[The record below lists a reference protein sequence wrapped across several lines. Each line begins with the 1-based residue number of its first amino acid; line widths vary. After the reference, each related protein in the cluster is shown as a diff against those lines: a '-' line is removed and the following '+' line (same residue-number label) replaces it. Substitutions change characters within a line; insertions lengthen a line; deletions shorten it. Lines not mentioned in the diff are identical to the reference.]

1 MIKMTLSDLINDSSV
16 NNLTAVELK
25 SKILTIEEEM
35 KHEIHKIKEFY
46 KNKLFKYKI
55 SLQFL
60 KEYQFLKNLSEYN
73 DYQKF
78 TNKIKKQVEFPKEK
92 IKKKKEKDKIF
103 QINAKNINI
112 NNNINFNEYN
122 NNYNKIEINNYNV
135 IERTKENISPE
146 FLNKNRDR
154 NNNLSS
160 SESLIPSTTS
170 VKPNHVLVFNYKP
183 NNISIK
189 KHLVY
194 Q

>member
-1 MIKMTLSDLINDSSV
+1 MTLSDLINDSSV

-35 KHEIHKIKEFY
+35 KNEIQKIKEFY

-92 IKKKKEKDKIF
+92 IKKKKEKDKIY

-112 NNNINFNEYN
+112 NNNITLHLF
-122 NNYNKIEINNYNV
+122 KSFKTVFRKV
-135 IERTKENISPE
+135 I
-146 FLNKNRDR
+146 
-154 NNNLSS
+154 
-160 SESLIPSTTS
+160 
-170 VKPNHVLVFNYKP
+170 
-183 NNISIK
+183 
-189 KHLVY
+189 
-194 Q
+194 